1 MPIDIVAPE
10 ERYLDLLKKSLINLL
25 YLENEVRLIYI
36 LLSVVAGQPI
46 DIKTIR
52 EMEKDDHPILKV
64 LRDRRGEGQIQ
75 FIWNYPDGKS
85 GETKSINLRDAT
97 EVAHTMIGGKRL
109 DNIHRCLDVI
119 MRDRVPGDVMETGV
133 WRGGAVVFMR
143 GYLAA
148 YNMTDRTVWAADS
161 FAGLPKPATPEDAGY
176 DFSVDVHPILAISLE
191 EVQQLFAKYG
201 LLDEQVQFVKGW
213 FHESLPN
220 VPVKELALLRL
231 DGDLYKST
239 RDALVNLY
247 HKVVPGGF
255 IIIDDYGDFQPCQKA
270 VDEFRLQNNI
280 REPIERID
288 WTGVFWRKG
297 DNCSIYPKL

>member
-1 MPIDIVAPE
+1 
-10 ERYLDLLKKSLINLL
+10 
-25 YLENEVRLIYI
+25 
-36 LLSVVAGQPI
+36 
-46 DIKTIR
+46 
-52 EMEKDDHPILKV
+52 
-64 LRDRRGEGQIQ
+64 
-75 FIWNYPDGKS
+75 
-85 GETKSINLRDAT
+85 
-97 EVAHTMIGGKRL
+97 
-109 DNIHRCLDVI
+109 
-119 MRDRVPGDVMETGV
+119 METDV

-161 FAGLPKPATPEDAGY
+161 FAGLPKPAAPEDAGY

-220 VPVKELALLRL
+220 APVKELALLRL

-297 DNCSIYPKL
+297 GNCSIYPNS

>member
-1 MPIDIVAPE
+1 MIMPIDIVAPE
-10 ERYLDLLKKSLINLL
+10 ERYLDLLKKSLTNLL
-25 YLENEVRLIYI
+25 YLENEARMIYI

-46 DIKTIR
+46 DIRTIR

-64 LRDRRGEGQIQ
+64 LRDRRDEGQIQ
-75 FIWNYPDGKS
+75 FIWNYTDGKS

-161 FAGLPKPATPEDAGY
+161 FAGLPKPAAPEDAGY
-176 DFSVDVHPILAISLE
+176 DFSIDVHPILAISLE

-220 VPVKELALLRL
+220 APVKELALLRL

-297 DNCSIYPKL
+297 GNCSI